1 MDLINKD
8 LICVIIFGFYMKKQ
22 AKRKTHL
29 GTPKASRGLW
39 YVERSIVGERLAI
52 KNG

>member
-8 LICVIIFGFYMKKQ
+8 LIRVTTLGLYMKKQ
-22 AKRKTHL
+22 AERKTHL
-29 GTPKASRGLW
+29 STPKASRGLW
-39 YVERSIVGERLAI
+39 YVERPIVGERLAI